1 MPTYPHVT
9 LACFDCKQ
17 VGSVPASDSSLP
29 RRHLAPT
36 QWSNWAASGPGV
48 CVPSL
53 RVTWNQV
60 GSCTGSARQWL
71 RPWQFRLRLQQAQSP
86 PLSSGLHHMSYVVRQ
101 SLCLTPTVKKHV
113 TYCGLICPSIKTNT
127 VKIWSNKV
135 KIWVNKVKIKYK

>member
-1 MPTYPHVT
+1 MSTYPHVT

-17 VGSVPASDSSLP
+17 GGSVPASDSSLP

-36 QWSNWAASGPGV
+36 QWSNCAASGLSQW
-48 CVPSL
+48 PSL

-101 SLCLTPTVKKHV
+101 SRCLTPTVKKHV
-113 TYCGLICPSIKTNT
+113 TYCGLICPSIKTNI
-127 VKIWSNKV
+127 VEKWSNKV
-135 KIWVNKVKIKYK
+135 KIWVNKVKTKYK